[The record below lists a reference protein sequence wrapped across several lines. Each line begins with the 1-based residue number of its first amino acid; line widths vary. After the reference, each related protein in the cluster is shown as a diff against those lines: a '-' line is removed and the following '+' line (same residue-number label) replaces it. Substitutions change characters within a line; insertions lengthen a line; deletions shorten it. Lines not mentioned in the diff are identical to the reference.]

1 MRLRSLSLVLVLSA
15 CASPAPH
22 PDVKTAPVAP
32 VTQPTPPVAA
42 NTAPVP
48 DSSASASSSAAATPA
63 PAQPTVPA
71 AVYATFDDWKLNF
84 IEKARAR
91 GFDPAFVTQVLD
103 GVQPLPNVT
112 ASDSQQPEFSKP
124 ISSYIR
130 QAVSPT
136 RSAAARTA
144 LDANANIGE
153 IVTTYGVP
161 KCLLGGVWSMESDLG
176 RVQGNIDVVSALATL
191 AYNGR
196 RRVWAEDQLIATLTI
211 LRDHGIARETLK
223 GSWAG
228 AMGQTQFEPDNYLS
242 LGVDGDH
249 DGKVDIWHSDS
260 DALAS
265 TGNFL
270 AKSGWKPGEEW
281 AVEVILP
288 AGFDYYLA
296 ETTRLK
302 PAGWQAL
309 GVKRAD
315 GGYFTPAEIDEDA
328 TLILPSGAKGPAFL
342 ALPNH
347 YVIRKYNN
355 STAYALAVGLIADGI
370 CGKPGVAAAWPVE
383 QGLSLEQ
390 RIKSQQALK
399 AAGFDPGAVDGV
411 IGVGTRGAIRN
422 WQRANNEPADGYL
435 SVELA
440 NRFVAMV
447 NAATPAVVQPAP
459 AATPA
464 PATPVPAA
472 PLPSVP
478 AAVAPDA
485 ASAAPVQ

>member
-1 MRLRSLSLVLVLSA
+1 MRLRSLSLIVVLTA

-22 PDVKTAPVAP
+22 PDVKTTPVAP
-32 VTQPTPPVAA
+32 VTQAPPPPVAE
-42 NTAPVP
+42 NTTPAPE
-48 DSSASASSSAAATPA
+48 SSASASASAAVTPA
-63 PAQPTVPA
+63 PAQPAVPA
-71 AVYATFDDWKLNF
+71 AVYANFDDWKQNF

-103 GVQPLPNVT
+103 GVQPLPGVT

-124 ISSYIR
+124 VSSYIR

-144 LDANANIGE
+144 LDANTNVNE
-153 IVTTYGVP
+153 IVTAYGVP
-161 KCLLGGVWSMESDLG
+161 QCVLGGVWSMESDLG

-211 LRDHGIARETLK
+211 LRDHGIPRETLK

-228 AMGQTQFEPDNYLS
+228 AMGQTQFEPDNYLA

-265 TGNFL
+265 TANFL
-270 AKSGWKPGEEW
+270 AKSGWEPGEEW

-296 ETTRLK
+296 ETSKLK

-309 GVKRAD
+309 GLRRAD
-315 GGYFTPAEIDEDA
+315 GGYFTPAEMDEDA

-342 ALPNH
+342 VLPNH

-370 CGKPGVAAAWPVE
+370 CGKPGVVTPWPVE

-390 RIKSQQALK
+390 RTKSQQALK

-411 IGVGTRGAIRN
+411 IGVGTRTAIRN
-422 WQRANNEPADGYL
+422 WQKANGEPADGYL

-440 NRFVAMV
+440 NRFVALV
-447 NAATPAVVQPAP
+447 NAATPPVVPSAP
-459 AATPA
+459 AAE
-464 PATPVPAA
+464 PVP
-472 PLPSVP
+472 S
-478 AAVAPDA
+478 
-485 ASAAPVQ
+485 APV